1 MEVFPDAKVILN
13 VRDPER
19 WYKSVRETIYQMDH
33 IDAHKFPFNI
43 LAKLDGS
50 SAIHDTISQLG
61 AKTGKLETQSKL
73 NLVAVVKYEVN
84 HRQNKRKHDFKRQKL
99 CDQNFF

>member
-61 AKTGKLETQSKL
+61 AKTGTLEIQLNL
-73 NLVAVVKYEVN
+73 NLVAVK
-84 HRQNKRKHDFKRQKL
+84 KRQLALTLRDKMSMYI
-99 CDQNFF
+99 

>member
-1 MEVFPDAKVILN
+1 VTGFFEGTRGNIIQIFRA
-13 VRDPER
+13 
-19 WYKSVRETIYQMDH
+19 

-61 AKTGKLETQSKL
+61 AKTGKLEIYTLPIAKILS
-73 NLVAVVKYEVN
+73 VKNARAWVSMVSYL
-84 HRQNKRKHDFKRQKL
+84 KRI
-99 CDQNFF
+99 NEN

>member
-50 SAIHDTISQLG
+50 SAIHDIISQLG
-61 AKTGKLETQSKL
+61 AKSGRFNFLTFL
-73 NLVAVVKYEVN
+73 NDLLRFN
-84 HRQNKRKHDFKRQKL
+84 L
-99 CDQNFF
+99 

>member
-19 WYKSVRETIYQMDH
+19 WFKSVRETIYQMDH

-61 AKTGKLETQSKL
+61 AKTGKLEIYTLPIAKILSVKNVQAWVSMVS
-73 NLVAVVKYEVN
+73 NLK
-84 HRQNKRKHDFKRQKL
+84 K
-99 CDQNFF
+99 

>member
-13 VRDPER
+13 IRDPER

-61 AKTGKLETQSKL
+61 AKTGKLEIQLNL
-73 NLVAVVKYEVN
+73 NLVAVK
-84 HRQNKRKHDFKRQKL
+84 KRDNL
-99 CDQNFF
+99 P

>member
-61 AKTGKLETQSKL
+61 AKTGKLEIQLNL
-73 NLVAVVKYEVN
+73 NLVAVKKKTTCLN
-84 HRQNKRKHDFKRQKL
+84 FKIQNANVYMK
-99 CDQNFF
+99 

>member
-33 IDAHKFPFNI
+33 IGPEYVENV
-43 LAKLDGS
+43 S
-50 SAIHDTISQLG
+50 SRSLKKPVTR
-61 AKTGKLETQSKL
+61 E
-73 NLVAVVKYEVN
+73 N
-84 HRQNKRKHDFKRQKL
+84 
-99 CDQNFF
+99 